1 MKHSSVSSANFPITS
16 WSREKWY
23 QALPIFLYC
32 KQWKAGQESWEQGYI
47 MCMYTYTL
55 CIYNVPTHV
64 HTVHIQCTHTDTIM
78 HIYRPTSTSQT
89 HTHTLTHTRLTP
101 SLPAAALRTI
111 GVSSPHSVRNDLT
124 HTQRP
129 SQTDSF
135 SLSSKTPTQMRSGI
149 RYADQCYAPLPS
161 LLGSWLHRE
170 LTEDSAP
177 IVGNLITYLRLP
189 YPILFERI

>member
-1 MKHSSVSSANFPITS
+1 M
-16 WSREKWY
+16 
-23 QALPIFLYC
+23 QALPISLH
-32 KQWKAGQESWEQGYI
+32 WKAGQESWERGYI
-47 MCMYTYTL
+47 ISVCTRTHCAYTMYPHTFTL

-78 HIYRPTSTSQT
+78 HIYRPTSTSHTHTSQTHRHT
-89 HTHTLTHTRLTP
+89 HTHSHTHMRLTP

-124 HTQRP
+124 HTQRT

-149 RYADQCYAPLPS
+149 RHADQCYAPLPPS
-161 LLGSWLHRE
+161 IGQ
-170 LTEDSAP
+170 
-177 IVGNLITYLRLP
+177 LITWGVD
-189 YPILFERI
+189 

>member
-1 MKHSSVSSANFPITS
+1 MITREMIPGSPHFSA
-16 WSREKWY
+16 
-23 QALPIFLYC
+23 L
-32 KQWKAGQESWEQGYI
+32 ESWAGELGTRLHNK
-47 MCMYTYTL
+47 CMHTYTL

-89 HTHTLTHTRLTP
+89 HTHTHTHTRLTP

-124 HTQRP
+124 HTQRT

-135 SLSSKTPTQMRSGI
+135 SLSSKTTPNTNEVW
-149 RYADQCYAPLPS
+149 DKTC
-161 LLGSWLHRE
+161 
-170 LTEDSAP
+170 
-177 IVGNLITYLRLP
+177 
-189 YPILFERI
+189 